1 MPQLLHRLVRGA
13 LLTLAALLL
22 LLVVPAAAAPT
33 PGIGHPNVVPTSTT
47 TVTSPTVVARAKLSR
62 TGSASRSLT
71 LVAGLALLLG
81 GVAVGFGEPA
91 NGRSRS

>member
-22 LLVVPAAAAPT
+22 LLAVPAAAAPSLS
-33 PGIGHPNVVPTSTT
+33 HANVVPTSST

-62 TGSASRSLT
+62 TGSANRSLT

-91 NGRSRS
+91 PGRSRS